1 VAEWQQ
7 QVWTMQ
13 RKGEESREEGMNALR
28 LGNLHTLHG
37 EH

>member
-1 VAEWQQ
+1 VAGWQQ

-13 RKGEESREEGMNALR
+13 HKGEESREKGKNALR
-28 LGNLHTLHG
+28 LGNLLTLHG